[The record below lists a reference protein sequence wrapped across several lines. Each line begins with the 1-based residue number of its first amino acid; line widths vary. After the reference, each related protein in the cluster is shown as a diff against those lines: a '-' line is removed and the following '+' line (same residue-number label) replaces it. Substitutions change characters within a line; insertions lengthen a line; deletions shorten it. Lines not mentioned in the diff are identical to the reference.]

1 MNIINCGLRDELS
14 VDFSRACAQLAEA
27 RLRQDEKDTSANRA
41 AVAECWTSIDA
52 VLDIYLLDMQLQEVE
67 PGARADASTSPGG
80 SYKPS
85 PVLETRQPRGH
96 DRGGV

>member
-1 MNIINCGLRDELS
+1 MNIISCSLRDELS

-27 RLRQDEKDTSANRA
+27 RLRQDEKDTSASRA

-52 VLDIYLLDMQLQEVE
+52 VLDMHLLDMQLRNVD
-67 PGARADASTSPGG
+67 PGTRADSSTSSGSS

-85 PVLETRQPRGH
+85 PVPNG
-96 DRGGV
+96 